1 MIVVGVRF
9 MMVETSLPIIP
20 KETLFGNPVKVA
32 PSISPDGT
40 HLAFLAPVNGVLNI
54 WSGLITDG
62 DFKPITNDTDRG
74 IRTCFWSYD
83 GQYILYVQDVGG
95 DENWRL
101 FGINMNSGE
110 HRDLTPFPD
119 VHVALMKGSRDY
131 PDTLLLNMNRD
142 NPELHDVYRL
152 TLSTGA
158 LEKVAANP
166 GNVIG
171 WVADHDLTVRIALTM
186 KAEGSQSVMLIEGD
200 DPSQWK
206 QLLEW
211 GPEDAGSSHISGFN
225 RDGTVLYLIDSRGEN
240 TGRLYALDLAT
251 GQQTLVV
258 ADETYD
264 VTGYLGHPET
274 RTPQMVGILK
284 DRLEW
289 VVLDDTIREDIEV
302 LTSMDQGDFS
312 IDSRDD
318 SDNFWIVEFD
328 ASNAPLQYYLY
339 DRSLRKATLL
349 FSARPDL
356 RNYPLAVTEPFS
368 FTSRDGLTVHGY
380 ITFPANEERENLP
393 MVLNVHGG
401 PWVRDTWGFH
411 PEVQWLA
418 NRGYICMQVNYRGST
433 GYGKDFLNAAKKEWG
448 GKMHDDLVDA
458 VGWAVD
464 KGYADPERVAI
475 YGGSYGGFA
484 ALVGATFTP
493 DLFKCA
499 VDIVGPSNLIS
510 FINTI
515 PPYWRP
521 QLEWMYSYVGD
532 PKTEEEFLKSRSP
545 LFRVDNIKIPMLI
558 AQGAND
564 PRVKQSESEQIVAA
578 MKEKG
583 IPHQYLLFPD
593 EGHGFAKPENKLKFY
608 SAAESFLAEHLGGR
622 VEE

>member
-1 MIVVGVRF
+1 

-40 HLAFLAPVNGVLNI
+40 RLAFLAPVNGVLNI
-54 WSGLITDG
+54 WSGLIADG

-74 IRTCFWSYD
+74 IRSCLWSFD

-119 VHVALMKGSRDY
+119 VHVGLMKGSRDC
-131 PDTLLLNMNRD
+131 PDVILINMNKD

-166 GNVIG
+166 GNVVG

-186 KAEGSQSVMLIEGD
+186 EAEGSQSVMLIEGD
-200 DPSQWK
+200 DPSDWQ

-211 GPEDAGSSHISGFN
+211 GPEDAGSSHVSGFN

-251 GQQTLVV
+251 HQQSLIV
-258 ADETYD
+258 ADDIYD

-289 VVLDDTIREDIEV
+289 VVLDDAIREDVEV
-302 LTSMDQGDFS
+302 LTSMDQGDFYIS
-312 IDSRDD
+312 SRDD
-318 SDNFWIVEFD
+318 SDNFWVVEFD

-380 ITFPANEERENLP
+380 ITFPANEERKNLP

-433 GYGKDFLNAAKKEWG
+433 GYGKSFLNAAKKEWA

-458 VGWAVD
+458 VKWAVD
-464 KGYADPERVAI
+464 KGYADSERVAI

-558 AQGAND
+558 AQ
-564 PRVKQSESEQIVAA
+564 EQT
-578 MKEKG
+578 
-583 IPHQYLLFPD
+583 IP
-593 EGHGFAKPENKLKFY
+593 E
-608 SAAESFLAEHLGGR
+608 
-622 VEE
+622 